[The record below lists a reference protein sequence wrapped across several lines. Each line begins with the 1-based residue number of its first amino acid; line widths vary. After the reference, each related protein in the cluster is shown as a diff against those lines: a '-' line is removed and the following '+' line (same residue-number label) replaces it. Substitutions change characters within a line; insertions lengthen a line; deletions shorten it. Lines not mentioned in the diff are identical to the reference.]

1 MGKTLSA
8 GDADDAVS
16 GLTAVRAVLHSQL
29 EDVERLIVTLGE
41 DPDYEDTEEL
51 TLEECEA
58 MRSGVLSALASVQ
71 EILSWVRELAET
83 DPEGN
88 PLLCVRSLPHISI
101 PRRS

>member
-1 MGKTLSA
+1 MGKTLRV

-16 GLTAVRAVLHSQL
+16 GLTAVRAVLNTQL
-29 EDVERLIVTLGE
+29 QDVESLIATFNEKPGHR
-41 DPDYEDTEEL
+41 DEEL
-51 TLEECEA
+51 TLEECES

-71 EILSWVRELAET
+71 EIFSWIRELAET

-88 PLLCVRSLPHISI
+88 LLVCVQELPRISI

>member
-1 MGKTLSA
+1 MGKTLRV

-16 GLTAVRAVLHSQL
+16 GLTAVRTVLNSQL
-29 EDVERLIVTLGE
+29 EDVESLIATFHE
-41 DPDYEDTEEL
+41 KPEQRDEEL
-51 TLEECEA
+51 TLEECES

-71 EILSWVRELAET
+71 EILSWIRELAET

-88 PLLCVRSLPHISI
+88 LLLCVRELPRISI